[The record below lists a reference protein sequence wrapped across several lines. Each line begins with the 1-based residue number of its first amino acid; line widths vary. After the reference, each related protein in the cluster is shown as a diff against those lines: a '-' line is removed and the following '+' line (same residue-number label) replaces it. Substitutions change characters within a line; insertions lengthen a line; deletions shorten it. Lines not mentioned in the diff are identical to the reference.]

1 MSTEATD
8 NGQVTTIDLLAPA
21 LPDESKGSGK
31 RFDELLKKATEV
43 REDVPPAKKEPAEK
57 RVEVTVDKD
66 GIPDFSKKLE
76 AKKTEEVVAPNHDE
90 ELKAHPSVKGEAA
103 KSFKAIL
110 AQRDEFKAAADKIKA
125 DYEAKLAE
133 LSSKTSGVPKEVE
146 EKLTKLQQDLKDR
159 EEALGKAHYS
169 NSPKFQASLTAE
181 KQELAAAQSYMD
193 GDDAKQQAIEMAANL
208 SGKKRIAA
216 LNDAGMSSDEIAI
229 VGANLAR
236 VDQLR
241 RERAADIE
249 NWKQSSELD
258 QQSVRAKQA
267 QDDAKRREYEDSV
280 FSSLLSKATSEDG
293 LPGFQKRDGYE
304 DWNKDVDTRIATG
317 KRLFNGE
324 ADLPEI
330 GKVLID
336 GLALP
341 AQQKLYAKLET
352 KYNALAQ
359 ELANLKAAANP
370 NGAAKTD
377 KAGVTQQEGGTAASR
392 FDATLAGYRGQ

>member
-1 MSTEATD
+1 
-8 NGQVTTIDLLAPA
+8 
-21 LPDESKGSGK
+21 
-31 RFDELLKKATEV
+31 
-43 REDVPPAKKEPAEK
+43 
-57 RVEVTVDKD
+57 
-66 GIPDFSKKLE
+66 
-76 AKKTEEVVAPNHDE
+76 
-90 ELKAHPSVKGEAA
+90 
-103 KSFKAIL
+103 
-110 AQRDEFKAAADKIKA
+110 
-125 DYEAKLAE
+125 
-133 LSSKTSGVPKEVE
+133 
-146 EKLTKLQQDLKDR
+146 
-159 EEALGKAHYS
+159 
-169 NSPKFQASLTAE
+169 
-181 KQELAAAQSYMD
+181 MD
-193 GDDAKQQAIEMAANL
+193 GDDAKQQAIELAANL

-258 QQSVRAKQA
+258 QQSQRAQQA
-267 QDDAKRREYEDSV
+267 AEDAKRRSYEDSV
-280 FSSLLSKATSEDG
+280 FSSLLAKATSEDG

-304 DWNKDVDTRIATG
+304 DWNKDVDSRIATG

-341 AQQKLYAKLET
+341 AQQKLYAKLQT
-352 KYNALAQ
+352 KFEAMAQ

-370 NGAAKTD
+370 NGAVKQD
-377 KAGVTQQEGGTAASR
+377 KLGAVQEGGTTASR
-392 FDATLAGYRGQ
+392 FDATLAAKRNGG